1 MKRSFVRR
9 VFGCGVAAA
18 VCIPVAGMAPAQA
31 YPDRPIRFIVPF
43 APGGTNDIV
52 ARLSGAK
59 LAEKLNQSV
68 VIDNRGGANAVIG
81 TEVAARAQPDGYT
94 LLMVNINFAIN
105 PAMIGKLPY
114 DALRDFTPI
123 TLLATSPAVL
133 VANPALGAGTLP
145 ELISHVKANPGKLN
159 YSTSGAGSS
168 THIPM
173 ELLILMT
180 GMRMVPVHYK
190 GGGPALIDLLSGR
203 VPLGFTTIL
212 SVQQHLKANRLRAIA
227 VSSARRSASLPTVP
241 TVAESGVPGY
251 EFAGWWGVVAPA
263 HTPAAIIQR
272 LNAAFT
278 KVQREPFM
286 VEHLGQEG
294 AEPATATPDEFA
306 KFLRAETARWSK
318 VARDNNLR
326 FE

>member
-1 MKRSFVRR
+1 MTRNLLRR
-9 VFGCGVAAA
+9 ICAAA
-18 VCIPVAGMAPAQA
+18 SVLAAGGAAGQG

-68 VIDNRGGANAVIG
+68 VVDNRGGANAVIG
-81 TEVAARAQPDGYT
+81 TEIAARSPPDGYT

-105 PAMIGKLPY
+105 PAMMGKLPY
-114 DALRDFTPI
+114 DALRDFAPI
-123 TLLATSPAVL
+123 SLLATSPTVL
-133 VANPALGAGTLP
+133 VAHPALPVASVA
-145 ELISHVKANPGKLN
+145 ELVTYVKGNPGKLN
-159 YSTSGAGSS
+159 YSTSGSGSS

-173 ELLILMT
+173 ELLIAMT
-180 GMRMVPVHYK
+180 GMQMVPIHYK

-212 SVQQHLKANRLRAIA
+212 SVQQHLKSNRLRALA
-227 VSSARRSASLPTVP
+227 VSSASRSASLPNVP

-251 EFAGWWGVVAPA
+251 EFVGWWGVVAPA
-263 HTPAAIIQR
+263 GTPAAVINR
-272 LNAAFT
+272 LNAEFV

-286 VEHLGQEG
+286 AEHLGQEG
-294 AEPATATPDEFA
+294 AEPRTATPVEFA
-306 KFLRAETARWSK
+306 AFLRAETAKWGK
-318 VARDNNLR
+318 VARDKHLR